1 MQAVARIEEDDIV
14 ARGHIERLVHC
25 VVQSFVGL
33 AEAVDFAR
41 LRCQAVT
48 FLVVVNG
55 FEGIVLGVTIYDDVL
70 YVWIVLCLNAGDG
83 SFDERGGVIGD
94 GGNGDF
100 ERRVHFEGWS
110 LVIATKVATFWR
122 TDKELGTCLAGRGI
136 GCLVGRRAILGNL
149 EILEFPEAPENPE
162 PSFRQKVGAAS
173 ARTQPLIFQ

>member
-1 MQAVARIEEDDIV
+1 M
-14 ARGHIERLVHC
+14 
-25 VVQSFVGL
+25 
-33 AEAVDFAR
+33 
-41 LRCQAVT
+41 
-48 FLVVVNG
+48 VNG

-149 EILEFPEAPENPE
+149 EILEFLENLEILEFPEAPENPAS
-162 PSFRQKVGAAS
+162 PSRHKIGAAS
-173 ARTQPLIFQ
+173 ARTQPPSLSIVCGITSLRWRVQHQP